1 MLKDLFI
8 TLSLLCLCFALVIVL
23 HSWGLQREINM
34 LISSMLLTWALL
46 ICVDHRAFFQTS
58 ISLIIVILIMLQQYE
73 QIVWMGLGLLSG
85 TLLYRL
91 PQAHKQGLSS
101 LIHWNLFIPTG
112 WFKRLKSLR
121 HVNSDHA

>member
-73 QIVWMGLGLLSG
+73 QIVWMACSRSCIVLTKIINS
-85 TLLYRL
+85 
-91 PQAHKQGLSS
+91 
-101 LIHWNLFIPTG
+101 
-112 WFKRLKSLR
+112 WFHLR
-121 HVNSDHA
+121 VINNVVMSPISDLVNPD